1 MDRNNSYSP
10 DSQSCDVYT
19 GDSILLFKR
28 KIGPIKSQSSPEES
42 FWSPV
47 LPPVLPIFV
56 GVCPSSEMS
65 EMRPKLNKYSENSNF
80 TVTLRVPVDW
90 KDIRFNVEF
99 SIRIKQM
106 VIKYNIGFVVLIRL
120 KNDGLTIKS
129 GLVEHRLSVWSETE
143 QNNIKYLYW
152 TCWM

>member
-1 MDRNNSYSP
+1 
-10 DSQSCDVYT
+10 
-19 GDSILLFKR
+19 
-28 KIGPIKSQSSPEES
+28 
-42 FWSPV
+42 
-47 LPPVLPIFV
+47 
-56 GVCPSSEMS
+56 MS

-120 KNDGLTIKS
+120 KNDGLTIS
-129 GLVEHRLSVWSETE
+129 GLVEHRLSV
-143 QNNIKYLYW
+143 
-152 TCWM
+152 

>member
-1 MDRNNSYSP
+1 
-10 DSQSCDVYT
+10 
-19 GDSILLFKR
+19 
-28 KIGPIKSQSSPEES
+28 
-42 FWSPV
+42 
-47 LPPVLPIFV
+47 
-56 GVCPSSEMS
+56 MS

-120 KNDGLTIKS
+120 KNDGLTIKF
-129 GLVEHRLSVWSETE
+129 GLVEHRLSV
-143 QNNIKYLYW
+143 
-152 TCWM
+152 

>member
-1 MDRNNSYSP
+1 
-10 DSQSCDVYT
+10 
-19 GDSILLFKR
+19 
-28 KIGPIKSQSSPEES
+28 
-42 FWSPV
+42 
-47 LPPVLPIFV
+47 
-56 GVCPSSEMS
+56 MS

-129 GLVEHRLSVWSETE
+129 GLVEHRLSG
-143 QNNIKYLYW
+143 
-152 TCWM
+152 